1 MYLIYIYIYSS
12 RIQRISSTND
22 IVPRWYCTQRVS
34 STFTLMCYVRCIC
47 FWTLYWFNC
56 FNVIFLVQPGE
67 SSQKGPVRRV
77 QSGRCMG
84 GPARNVQPRRTS
96 RKGPVMRV
104 QPGRSRGVQPGRS
117 NPKSSANS
125 VQPRDLDPVWDTLAG
140 SSKCPEK
147 WSKTDKISSP
157 Q

>member
-1 MYLIYIYIYSS
+1 M
-12 RIQRISSTND
+12 
-22 IVPRWYCTQRVS
+22 
-34 STFTLMCYVRCIC
+34 
-47 FWTLYWFNC
+47 LYWFNC

-125 VQPRDLDPVWDTLAG
+125 VQPRDLDPEWDPQAG
-140 SSKCPEK
+140 SSKCPEWPHK
-147 WSKTDKISSP
+147 HPEWDSLFPFGLSLLLVLLEFEV
-157 Q
+157 QLVL